1 MTLHAPLPAVPISAY
16 FADPGL
22 ASACWPPCM
31 HTCICLHSS
40 PPHSTHAGMPPV
52 PPMQV
57 GGASEVEVN
66 EKKDRITDALNATK
80 VTALV

>member
-1 MTLHAPLPAVPISAY
+1 
-16 FADPGL
+16 
-22 ASACWPPCM
+22 
-31 HTCICLHSS
+31 
-40 PPHSTHAGMPPV
+40 MPPV